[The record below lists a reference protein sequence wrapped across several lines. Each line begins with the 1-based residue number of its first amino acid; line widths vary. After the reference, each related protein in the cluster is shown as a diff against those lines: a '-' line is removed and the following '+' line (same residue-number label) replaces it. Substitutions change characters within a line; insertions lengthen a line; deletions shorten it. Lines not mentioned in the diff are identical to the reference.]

1 MPLMCYNKGCGKRFD
16 PDDNPGDACTFHP
29 GVPVFHDALKGWSC
43 CTRRTTD
50 FSDFLSIEGCSRGV
64 HNREKPAEPI
74 MPEVTSS
81 EGRREKGEEL
91 KPRGDTYII
100 QAPKPLELIHRPSGE
115 EPLVRLQQKVFSS
128 LRQALEKLQLAEN
141 SQPHNTEE
149 EGEEVKI
156 GTSCKNG
163 GCSKSFSGPGSDE
176 ECKHHP
182 GVPNFHE
189 GMKFWSCCRRKMS
202 DFNCFLAQEG
212 CATGSH
218 LWRKPDKGMK
228 VVPCRFDWHQTGS
241 QVIISIYAKNSLPE
255 LSYAEANGTTVAIRV
270 VFEGE
275 KEFEQKINLWGVI
288 DVSSSVVNMMS
299 SKMEISMRKEEPITW
314 ARLDLP
320 SPTDTPTE
328 GGNGMGKGDA

>member
-1 MPLMCYNKGCGKRFD
+1 MTLMCYNKGCGQRFD

-50 FSDFLSIEGCSRGV
+50 FSDFLSIEGCSRGI

-74 MPEVTSS
+74 RPEVTSS

-91 KPRGDTYII
+91 KPRGDPYII
-100 QAPKPLELIHRPSGE
+100 QAPKPLELIHRPSGD

-149 EGEEVKI
+149 EVVKI
-156 GTSCKNG
+156 STCCKNG
-163 GCSKSFSGPGSDE
+163 GCSKSFSGPGSNE

-189 GMKFWSCCRRKMS
+189 GVKFWSCCRRKTS

-212 CATGSH
+212 CTTGSH
-218 LWRKPDKGMK
+218 LWRKPDK
-228 VVPCRFDWHQTGS
+228 
-241 QVIISIYAKNSLPE
+241 VIIH
-255 LSYAEANGTTVAIRV
+255 V

-299 SKMEISMRKEEPITW
+299 SKMEISLGKEEPITW

-328 GGNGMGKGDA
+328 GGNGDA

>member
-1 MPLMCYNKGCGKRFD
+1 M
-16 PDDNPGDACTFHP
+16 
-29 GVPVFHDALKGWSC
+29 
-43 CTRRTTD
+43 
-50 FSDFLSIEGCSRGV
+50 
-64 HNREKPAEPI
+64 EPI
-74 MPEVTSS
+74 LPEVTSS

-91 KPRGDTYII
+91 KPRGDPYII
-100 QAPKPLELIHRPSGE
+100 QAPKPLELIHRPSGD

-141 SQPHNTEE
+141 GQPRNTEE

-163 GCSKSFSGPGSDE
+163 GCSKSFSGPGSNE
-176 ECKHHP
+176 EKCKHHP

-189 GMKFWSCCRRKMS
+189 GMKFWSCCRRKTS

-212 CATGSH
+212 CTTGSH

-228 VVPCRFDWHQTGS
+228 VVPCRFDWHQTGG

-255 LSYAEANGTTVAIRV
+255 FSYAEANGTTVIIRV

-299 SKMEISMRKEEPITW
+299 SKMEISMGKGEPITW

-320 SPTDTPTE
+320 SPTDMPTE
-328 GGNGMGKGDA
+328 GGNGIGKA

>member
-1 MPLMCYNKGCGKRFD
+1 MTLMCYNKGCGQRFD
-16 PDDNPGDACTFHP
+16 PDDNAGDACTFHP

-50 FSDFLSIEGCSRGV
+50 FSDFLSIEGCSRGI
-64 HNREKPAEPI
+64 HNREKPVEPI
-74 MPEVTSS
+74 LPEVTSS

-91 KPRGDTYII
+91 KPRGDPYII
-100 QAPKPLELIHRPSGE
+100 QAPKPLELIHRPSGD

-128 LRQALEKLQLAEN
+128 LRQALEKVQLAEITSHGSESDEMN
-141 SQPHNTEE
+141 SCFDL
-149 EGEEVKI
+149 VY
-156 GTSCKNG
+156 C
-163 GCSKSFSGPGSDE
+163 SFSGPGSNE
-176 ECKHHP
+176 EKCKHHP

-189 GMKFWSCCRRKMS
+189 GMKFWSCCRRKSS

-212 CATGSH
+212 CTIGSH

-228 VVPCRFDWHQTGS
+228 VVPCRFDWHQTGG

-255 LSYAEANGTTVAIRV
+255 LSYAEANGTTVIIRV

-288 DVSSSVVNMMS
+288 DVTSSVVNMMS
-299 SKMEISMRKEEPITW
+299 SKMEISMGKGEPITW

-328 GGNGMGKGDA
+328 GGNGIGKA

>member
-1 MPLMCYNKGCGKRFD
+1 MSLLCYNKGCGQRFD
-16 PDDNPGDACTFHP
+16 PDNNPGDACTFHP

-50 FSDFLSIEGCSRGV
+50 FSDFLSIEGCSRGI

-74 MPEVTSS
+74 RPEVTSS

-91 KPRGDTYII
+91 KPRDV
-100 QAPKPLELIHRPSGE
+100 LWRN
-115 EPLVRLQQKVFSS
+115 SS
-128 LRQALEKLQLAEN
+128 WQRAASLAT
-141 SQPHNTEE
+141 Q
-149 EGEEVKI
+149 GEEVKI

-163 GCSKSFSGPGSDE
+163 GCSKSFSGPGSNE
-176 ECKHHP
+176 EKCKHHP

-189 GMKFWSCCRRKMS
+189 GMKFWSCCRRKTS

-212 CATGSH
+212 CTTGSH
-218 LWRKPDKGMK
+218 LWRKPD
-228 VVPCRFDWHQTGS
+228 
-241 QVIISIYAKNSLPE
+241 KNSLPE
-255 LSYAEANGTTVAIRV
+255 LSYAEANGTTVNIRV

-299 SKMEISMRKEEPITW
+299 SKMEISMGKEEPTTW

-320 SPTDTPTE
+320 SPTETPT
-328 GGNGMGKGDA
+328 GGGEQKGGCIELDRENEI

>member
-1 MPLMCYNKGCGKRFD
+1 MTLMCYNKGCGQRFD

-50 FSDFLSIEGCSRGV
+50 FSDFLSIEGCSRGI

-74 MPEVTSS
+74 RPEVTSS

-91 KPRGDTYII
+91 KPRGDPYII
-100 QAPKPLELIHRPSGE
+100 QAPKPLELIHRPSGD

-149 EGEEVKI
+149 EVVKI
-156 GTSCKNG
+156 STCCKNG
-163 GCSKSFSGPGSDE
+163 GCSKVEYYSCSYSHRFSLCVEVTRDGSESDEMNSSFDLVYCVGACPDFSPLQSFSGPGSNE

-189 GMKFWSCCRRKMS
+189 GVKFWSCCRRKTS

-212 CATGSH
+212 CTTGSH
-218 LWRKPDKGMK
+218 LWRKPDK
-228 VVPCRFDWHQTGS
+228 
-241 QVIISIYAKNSLPE
+241 
-255 LSYAEANGTTVAIRV
+255 
-270 VFEGE
+270 
-275 KEFEQKINLWGVI
+275 VI

-299 SKMEISMRKEEPITW
+299 SKMEISLGKEEPITW

-328 GGNGMGKGDA
+328 GGNGDA

>member
-1 MPLMCYNKGCGKRFD
+1 MTLMCYNKGCGQRFD

-50 FSDFLSIEGCSRGV
+50 FSDFLSIEGCSRGI

-74 MPEVTSS
+74 RPEVTSS

-91 KPRGDTYII
+91 KPRGDPYII
-100 QAPKPLELIHRPSGE
+100 QAPKPLELIHRPSGD

-149 EGEEVKI
+149 EEVKI
-156 GTSCKNG
+156 STCCKNG
-163 GCSKSFSGPGSDE
+163 GCSKSFSGPGSNE

-189 GMKFWSCCRRKMS
+189 GVKFWSCCRRKTS

-212 CATGSH
+212 CTTGSH
-218 LWRKPDKGMK
+218 LWRKPDK
-228 VVPCRFDWHQTGS
+228 
-241 QVIISIYAKNSLPE
+241 VIIH
-255 LSYAEANGTTVAIRV
+255 V

-299 SKMEISMRKEEPITW
+299 SKMEISLGKEEPITW

-320 SPTDTPTE
+320 SPTNTPTE
-328 GGNGMGKGDA
+328 GGNGIGKGDV

>member
-1 MPLMCYNKGCGKRFD
+1 MTLMCYNKGCGQRFD
-16 PDDNPGDACTFHP
+16 PDDNAGDACTFHP

-50 FSDFLSIEGCSRGV
+50 FSDFLSIEGCSRGI
-64 HNREKPAEPI
+64 HNREKPVEPI
-74 MPEVTSS
+74 LPEVTSS

-91 KPRGDTYII
+91 KPRGDPYII
-100 QAPKPLELIHRPSGE
+100 QAPKPLELIHRPSGD

-128 LRQALEKLQLAEN
+128 LRQALEKLQLAE
-141 SQPHNTEE
+141 SRQPHNTEE
-149 EGEEVKI
+149 EGVKI

-163 GCSKSFSGPGSDE
+163 GCSKSFSGPGSNE
-176 ECKHHP
+176 EKCKHHP

-189 GMKFWSCCRRKMS
+189 GMKFWSCCRRKSS

-212 CATGSH
+212 CTTGSH
-218 LWRKPDKGMK
+218 LWRKPDK
-228 VVPCRFDWHQTGS
+228 VVPCRFDWHQTGG

-255 LSYAEANGTTVAIRV
+255 LSYAEANGTTV
-270 VFEGE
+270 
-275 KEFEQKINLWGVI
+275 I
-288 DVSSSVVNMMS
+288 DVTSSVVNMMS
-299 SKMEISMRKEEPITW
+299 SKMEISMGKGEPITW

-328 GGNGMGKGDA
+328 GGNGIGKA